1 MRQTLRVIFYQN
13 SLGCASMFSDT
24 NNHNPENYSVQYLK
38 TVGPKRAVILHKLGI
53 RTVKDLLY
61 YFPRDYEDRSWIKPV
76 YKCVHGEQATLT
88 GTVTGV
94 QELKPRRG
102 LTITR
107 LALNSET
114 GIFYGVWFNQP
125 YIKKQFSAGLKVLL
139 TGKIELAFGRV
150 QVQVT
155 DYEILNGGELLHG
168 GRIVPVYSLTEQLNQ
183 RLLRS
188 IVKMALDEWAE
199 KIKEFLPAVLINK
212 YSLPTL
218 PRALS
223 QIHFPSSFDEAQKAK
238 ERFIFEELFL
248 FQTALALHRKRLTRQ
263 YKPHR
268 YVKYPSLVQDFLK
281 TLPFTLTADQNR
293 AWREISRD
301 MDQPYPVYRLLQ
313 GDVGSGKTVVSVLF
327 LLKAAGSG
335 LQGALMVPTEILAEQ
350 HFLNL
355 RRLLA
360 PLGIQLGLLSGSLRK
375 KERTALLEQLQ
386 AGKISLVVGTH
397 ALIQE
402 EVKFKQLA
410 AVVIDEQHRFGVRQ
424 RARLQHKGQLPDVLV
439 MTATPI
445 PRTLALTLY
454 GDLEISTIYELPP
467 GRRPVRTYARFP
479 HDLVNI
485 YSFVRE
491 QVKKGCQAYIICPL
505 VEESER
511 IDVQAA
517 VELAAELSSA
527 VSFKDCRLAL
537 LHGQLKAE
545 EKERIMEAYR
555 CGEVDLL
562 VATTVVEVGV
572 DVPNASVMVIL
583 DAHRFGLA
591 QLHQLRGRVGRGNC
605 QSYCILVSDVR
616 SGTAG
621 ERLAAMTGM
630 TDGFALAEEDLRLRG
645 PGELMGTR
653 QSGLPDFK
661 IADLVRDWH
670 VLQHARQEAVELLE
684 NDPGLENR
692 ENNLLQE
699 ELRSRFKNNPL
710 TNF

>member
-1 MRQTLRVIFYQN
+1 
-13 SLGCASMFSDT
+13 MFSDT
-24 NNHNPENYSVQYLK
+24 NNYSPASYSVQYLK
-38 TVGPKRAVILHKLGI
+38 TVGPRRAVLLRRLGI
-53 RTVKDLLY
+53 QTVKDLLY
-61 YFPRDYEDRSWIKPV
+61 YFPRDYEDRSQIKPV
-76 YKCVHGEQATLT
+76 YKCVHGEQATLA
-88 GTVTGV
+88 GTVTGM
-94 QELKPRRG
+94 QELNPRRG

-107 LALNSET
+107 LVLSSET

-125 YIKKQFSAGLKVLL
+125 YIKKQLSTGLKVLL

-155 DYEILNGGELLHG
+155 DFEILNGGELLHD
-168 GRIVPVYSLTEQLNQ
+168 GRIVPVYSLTEQLSQ
-183 RLLRS
+183 RLLRG
-188 IVKMALDEWAE
+188 IIKIGLDEWTG
-199 KIKEFLPAVLINK
+199 KVREFLPAGLIDK
-212 YSLPTL
+212 YSLPVL

-223 QIHFPSSFDEAQKAK
+223 QIHFPSSYDEAQRAK
-238 ERFIFEELFL
+238 ERFVFEELFL
-248 FQTALALHRKRLTRQ
+248 LQAALALRRKRLTRQ

-268 YVKYPSLVQDFLK
+268 YAVNPSLVQDFLQ
-281 TLPFTLTADQNR
+281 TLPFALTADQNR
-293 AWREISRD
+293 VWYEISRE

-313 GDVGSGKTVVSVLF
+313 GDVGAGKTIVSILF
-327 LLKAAGSG
+327 LLKTAGSG
-335 LQGALMVPTEILAEQ
+335 LQGALMVPTEILAGQ

-355 RRLLA
+355 RRLLS
-360 PLGIQLGLLSGSLRK
+360 PLGIQVGLLSGSLKK
-375 KERTALLEQLQ
+375 KERTTLLEQLQ
-386 AGKISLVVGTH
+386 TGIISLVVGTH
-397 ALIQE
+397 ALIQDN
-402 EVKFKQLA
+402 VKFKHLA

-424 RARLQHKGQLPDVLV
+424 RVLLQHKGQLPDVLV

-445 PRTLALTLY
+445 PRSLALTLY
-454 GDLEISTIYELPP
+454 GDLEISAIYELPP
-467 GRRPVRTYARFP
+467 GRRPVQTYARLTS
-479 HDLVNI
+479 DLENV
-485 YSFVRE
+485 YYFVRE
-491 QVKKGCQAYIICPL
+491 QVKKGYQAYIICPL

-517 VELAAELSSA
+517 VELAAELSTA
-527 VSFKDCRLAL
+527 VYFKDCCLAL

-555 CGEVDLL
+555 CGEVDIL

-572 DVPNASVMVIL
+572 DVPNANVMVIL

-621 ERLAAMTGM
+621 ERLAAMAGM

-645 PGELMGTR
+645 PGHLTGTR
-653 QSGLPDFK
+653 QSGLPEFK

-670 VLQHARQEAVELLE
+670 VLQQARREAVELLE
-684 NDPGLENR
+684 NDPSLEDP
-692 ENNLLQE
+692 ENSLLQE